1 MIVPPEHMNQHQYV
15 PQNPVQSFNY
25 GRQQQQPTPQKKQI
39 QHDTDVYVYVR
50 STKRIFFCCV

>member
-1 MIVPPEHMNQHQYV
+1 MNQHQYV